1 MAAGLAGALQAPLFK
16 LASLHAAWGLVGW
29 VGMLVIAVS
38 FQVIPMFQATA
49 AYPRAMTLA
58 LPSSLAALLAAWSF
72 GSWFASAWMVWPAA
86 LVALLLAAY
95 AGFTLYGL
103 GRRKRAPDVT
113 SFCWM
118 LSLGSLLGCA
128 VLDFLM
134 DAGDARLPVLLG
146 ILFIAGFAA
155 SAVNG
160 MLYKIVP
167 FLLWY
172 HLGIAGV
179 PRRALP
185 GVNAWIST
193 RAARGQCGAY
203 AAAVAML
210 AGSVFAPALARPGG
224 LLFAAATAW
233 LGVLLLA
240 ATLRYRR
247 ALAASAAVGG

>member
-1 MAAGLAGALQAPLFK
+1 
-16 LASLHAAWGLVGW
+16 
-29 VGMLVIAVS
+29 
-38 FQVIPMFQATA
+38 MFQATA